1 MSLLMKNELELTLGI
16 FSSFL
21 LNLKG
26 IYQDKLKRIL
36 QILSYNLIENKKVK
50 LFPGSWCSATTSY
63 FSWFA
68 KGSFYC
74 VLTAKN
80 K

>member
-26 IYQDKLKRIL
+26 IYQDKLKVVNKWGIV
-36 QILSYNLIENKKVK
+36 IKEIEITFPPKDIVVFNHEKTVALVYSNKI
-50 LFPGSWCSATTSY
+50 Y
-63 FSWFA
+63 F
-68 KGSFYC
+68 
-74 VLTAKN
+74 LN
-80 K
+80 M

>member
-50 LFPGSWCSATTSY
+50 LPI
-63 FSWFA
+63 
-68 KGSFYC
+68 SF
-74 VLTAKN
+74 VLLNQFRNLREVFIAF
-80 K
+80 

>member
-36 QILSYNLIENKKVK
+36 QILSYNLIENKKLNFFREVGAQQQ
-50 LFPGSWCSATTSY
+50 LPI
-63 FSWFA
+63 
-68 KGSFYC
+68 SF
-74 VLTAKN
+74 VLLN
-80 K
+80 QFRNLREVFIVF

>member
-50 LFPGSWCSATTSY
+50 LPI
-63 FSWFA
+63 
-68 KGSFYC
+68 SF
-74 VLTAKN
+74 VGNPQLDRVD
-80 K
+80 